1 MPVWNSKNPVSP
13 ARNLVLV
20 LVLFATLGVAA
31 GAEGYA
37 ALVSVPFMLLL
48 GLGFALSVWLAL
60 RMSTARFV
68 ALLALVFFM
77 EYTNQTLGIRSGLW
91 QYHGQGGQ
99 YVFGVM
105 SWLVAACSAQM
116 MAIGIAIPM
125 LCRLRLP
132 ALKRL
137 TWVPVV
143 LLFAMIP
150 LTAGAYRAGM
160 GTWFWSFYGLIFILA
175 LWVAQRLPMDALLGV
190 LLAGALAGV
199 LSEHVGSALSGCWTF
214 PHNPSY
220 PPFYLVVG
228 CWPLEI
234 LVQFG
239 VAAYLAGEPILAG
252 ILAEILP
259 TVPSA
264 TSLPKEPRNQPA
276 LLKAAQ
282 PGLAPESRQLRILL
296 VASGVVYLVAG
307 FAFAFVP
314 NPILKAINALSHWL
328 TPDLPL
334 AKIPN
339 ERFWVSLSFSMMM
352 TITVLCWMAALNV
365 KRNRGYVFPL
375 LVAKLAST
383 LSSLAFFFLV
393 TRQLASMVIVIVDG
407 SLFAVT
413 LVYFVRAQR
422 AFFREQTG
430 FLYGDLPAPK
440 SSGPATVV
448 CAQGDD
454 KFACLDKVLADT
466 HFFDLLE
473 NRLATSGKTRESFSV
488 VIKPNFMFMHSRLD
502 PSTYTDPEL
511 VVRLID
517 RIAERGFK
525 NIALVESQTTYSNYY
540 LNRDV
545 LSVAEYLGYRQDG
558 NYRIV
563 DLTLE
568 MAPFDYHGRLGHHVA
583 GPTWRDADF
592 RVSFAKNKTHV
603 FCNYTLTLKN
613 VYGTLPMQ
621 DKLLE
626 YHTKREYDW
635 PTIESLKHFPVHFG
649 LIDAFVSGDGQF
661 GVITDPNPNLTQTII
676 GGDNLMAV
684 DWVGAK
690 KMGLNPDDPLIG
702 RFLPLAERAFG
713 KPEVQCLGDLSVYP
727 NWTNV
732 SPIIIHALDLIEEAY
747 GFSNWW
753 FSVLTAHDARFP
765 FGKKEWLTLAVRKV
779 LTPVKRLFFPNDAL

>member
-1 MPVWNSKNPVSP
+1 MSAWNSKSQVSP
-13 ARNLVLV
+13 SSLARNFILVLV
-20 LVLFATLGVAA
+20 MFATLGVAA
-31 GAEGYA
+31 ETEGYA
-37 ALVSVPFMLLL
+37 ALISLPFVYLLV
-48 GLGFALSVWLAL
+48 LGFALSVWLAL
-60 RMSTARFV
+60 RMSTARLV
-68 ALLALVFFM
+68 AVLALVFFM
-77 EYTNQTLGIRSGLW
+77 EYTNQTIGIRSGLW

-116 MAIGIAIPM
+116 MAIGIAIPI
-125 LCRLRLP
+125 LRWLRLP

-143 LLFAMIP
+143 LLFAVIP
-150 LTAGAYRAGM
+150 LTAGAYGASM
-160 GTWFWSFYGLIFILA
+160 GGWFWAFFGLIFVLA
-175 LWVAQRLPMDALLGV
+175 LGVARHMPMDALLGV
-190 LLAGALAGV
+190 LVAGGLTGLV
-199 LSEHVGSALSGCWTF
+199 SEHVGSALSGCWTF
-214 PHNPSY
+214 PYNPSH

-239 VAAYLAGEPILAG
+239 VAAYLSGEPIV
-252 ILAEILP
+252 AEIAP
-259 TVPSA
+259 GSPS
-264 TSLPKEPRNQPA
+264 TSSTPA
-276 LLKAAQ
+276 ERARHTDAPQ
-282 PGLAPESRQLRILL
+282 TGQADLAPESRQLRILL
-296 VASGVVYLVAG
+296 VASGLVYLVAG
-307 FAFAFVP
+307 FAFAFIP
-314 NPILKAINALSHWL
+314 TPILNSINALSQWL

-352 TITVLCWMAALNV
+352 TITILCWMAALNV

-393 TRQLASMVIVIVDG
+393 TRQLASVVIVIVDG
-407 SLFAVT
+407 SLFCVT
-413 LVYFVRAQR
+413 LVFFVRAQR

-430 FLYGDLPAPK
+430 FPYGDLPAPK

-454 KFACLDKVLADT
+454 KFACLSKVLSDT

-473 NRLATSGKTRESFSV
+473 GRLADSGKTREAFSV

-511 VVRLID
+511 VVRLVD

-545 LSVAEYLGYRQDG
+545 VTVAQYLGYRQDA

-568 MAPFDYHGRLGHHVA
+568 MAPFYYHGRLGHHVA

-621 DKLLE
+621 DKLRE

-635 PTIESLKHFPVHFG
+635 PTIESLRCFPVHFG
-649 LIDAFVSGDGQF
+649 LIDAYLSGDGQF
-661 GVITDPNPNLTQTII
+661 GVITDPCPNPTQTII

-690 KMGLNPDDPLIG
+690 KMGLNPDDPMIG

-727 NWTNV
+727 NWKNV

-765 FGKKEWLTLAVRKV
+765 FGRKEWPTLVVRK
-779 LTPVKRLFFPNDAL
+779 LLAPIKRLFFPNDAL